1 MKSTP
6 LWKLTLQVFVS
17 FIIIASH
24 LARPV
29 VAEGGDSGFI
39 SIDCGASRDY
49 VDDVTGIQ
57 YQTDE
62 GFIESGTNYE
72 LSSPANELLSNI
84 NCLSN
89 FPTGERQLMTL
100 RSFSE
105 GRRNCY
111 ALKPKHE
118 IEQKYLIR
126 ALFAYWNYDSKNQGP
141 AFDLYLGVNYWTTV
155 YLFYQP
161 CQLHEIILQRYSNTE
176 ILQVCLVNT
185 GQGTP
190 FINTLELRPL
200 NNSLYP
206 APLPLYADFGRAD
219 VGARLSPSTTRYK
232 DDVYDRLW
240 SSYYDQND
248 PFETNVEV
256 EAEDSA
262 YKLPSEVLRT
272 ALQPLNHSD
281 LLTFNLIFQK
291 MGQHY
296 LFLHF
301 AEIQKLPPG
310 HKRIMNVTFD
320 DDNSLSQQ
328 LTLEYLKPITLCS
341 NKITK
346 GYINFTIRAAAA
358 SDAPPILNAFE
369 VYISLPQLNFPTA
382 TLDVNAIMQ
391 IKHIYGICRISW
403 QGDPCVP
410 SKLTWDGLN
419 CSSGDNIRIIS
430 LNLSSSKLTGQIAT
444 AIASLEKLESLD
456 LSKNELIGPL
466 PEFLATLPNL
476 RLIDVSG
483 NKLTGSIPKAFREK
497 ANLELRVA
505 NNPGLCQTN
514 SCKGHKFLI
523 PLIESVSA
531 LVIVS
536 VLVSLVIWRFRK
548 KRGIAFYLYMM
559 EILKPKNQVFS
570 CSEVLCITNNLETT
584 IGEGGFGK
592 VYLGTLSDDTQVAV
606 KLLSPSSRQGYREF
620 QLEAQLLTVIHHRNL
635 VSLVGFCDENDVKA
649 LIYEYMDLGDLNALL
664 SDKNSEVLK
673 WNERLQVAVDA
684 ARGLEYLH
692 DGCNTPIIHR
702 DLKPSNI
709 LLNNCMVAKISDFG
723 LSREFKNE
731 KDSHLSTQPAGT
743 LGYIDPEFQR
753 SRKLNKKSD
762 IYSFGMIL
770 LQLIT
775 GHPPI
780 RRELEDNCFII
791 DWIRPKI
798 ECGDIQG
805 IVDLRLT
812 GEFLAASAWK
822 AIEIAMSC
830 IAPQSI
836 QRPDISYVLQELKDC
851 LVMEMCLAN
860 SNGIPRHSINHSGQL
875 DSISTPSAR

>member
-6 LWKLTLQVFVS
+6 LWMLALQVFVS

-24 LARPV
+24 LAQPV

-57 YQTDE
+57 T
-62 GFIESGTNYE
+62 
-72 LSSPANELLSNI
+72 
-84 NCLSN
+84 
-89 FPTGERQLMTL
+89 RQMKLMTL

-105 GRRNCY
+105 GGSNCY
-111 ALKPKHE
+111 TLNPKQE

-126 ALFAYWNYDSKNQGP
+126 VLFAYWNYDSKNQ
-141 AFDLYLGVNYWTTV
+141 
-155 YLFYQP
+155 
-161 CQLHEIILQRYSNTE
+161 
-176 ILQVCLVNT
+176 

-219 VGARLSPSTTRYK
+219 VGLRLSPSTTRYK

-240 SSYYDQND
+240 SSYYDLND

-256 EAEDSA
+256 KAEHSV
-262 YKLPSEVLRT
+262 YKLPSE
-272 ALQPLNHSD
+272 
-281 LLTFNLIFQK
+281 
-291 MGQHY
+291 
-296 LFLHF
+296 
-301 AEIQKLPPG
+301 LPPG

-341 NKITK
+341 NKITE
-346 GYINFTIRAAAA
+346 GYINFIIRAEAA

-419 CSSGDNIRIIS
+419 CSYGDNIRIIS
-430 LNLSSSKLTGQIAT
+430 LNLSSRKLTGQIAT
-444 AIASLEKLESLD
+444 AIASLEKLES
-456 LSKNELIGPL
+456 
-466 PEFLATLPNL
+466 F
-476 RLIDVSG
+476 DVSG
-483 NKLTGSIPKAFREK
+483 NTLTGSIPKAFREK

-514 SCKGHKFLI
+514 SCKGHKLLI

-531 LVIVS
+531 LVMVT
-536 VLVSLVIWRFRK
+536 VLVSLVTWRFRK
-548 KRGIAFYLYMM
+548 QRVLSTESPKRM
-559 EILKPKNQVFS
+559 EILKPKNQAFS
-570 CSEVLCITNNLETT
+570 CSEVLCITNNFETT
-584 IGEGGFGK
+584 IGEGRFGK
-592 VYLGTLSDDTQVAV
+592 VYLGTLSDDTHVAV
-606 KLLSPSSRQGYREF
+606 KLLSPSSRQGYEEF

-664 SDKNSEVLK
+664 S
-673 WNERLQVAVDA
+673 
-684 ARGLEYLH
+684 G
-692 DGCNTPIIHR
+692 
-702 DLKPSNI
+702 
-709 LLNNCMVAKISDFG
+709 
-723 LSREFKNE
+723 
-731 KDSHLSTQPAGT
+731 
-743 LGYIDPEFQR
+743 
-753 SRKLNKKSD
+753 
-762 IYSFGMIL
+762 SF
-770 LQLIT
+770 
-775 GHPPI
+775 
-780 RRELEDNCFII
+780 
-791 DWIRPKI
+791 
-798 ECGDIQG
+798 
-805 IVDLRLT
+805 
-812 GEFLAASAWK
+812 
-822 AIEIAMSC
+822 
-830 IAPQSI
+830 
-836 QRPDISYVLQELKDC
+836 
-851 LVMEMCLAN
+851 
-860 SNGIPRHSINHSGQL
+860 
-875 DSISTPSAR
+875 